1 MLTKK
6 ALTQNTTATYCSASN
21 TIFVHSKKLNS
32 KYANS
37 NNVQRVIRNIT
48 QQQLAAYMQLPHTYL
63 QQAKRFPA
71 QLAQQL
77 RTVIYN

>member
-6 ALTQNTTATYCSASN
+6 ALTQKTTATYCSASN
-21 TIFVHSKKLNS
+21 TIFVHSSKLKS
-32 KYANS
+32 KYAHS
-37 NNVQRVIRNIT
+37 NNVQRVIRNVT

-63 QQAKRFPA
+63 QQAKQFPL

-77 RTVIYN
+77 RNIIYS